1 MSPRRRVAMIG
12 LVTTMGLWAPASAQS
27 LDGSFAGLIRCDAL
41 PRQGPL
47 RTKVAMTL
55 AEGLAKYE
63 REIYH
68 PDGSP
73 SGVFERG
80 QGPIGP
86 TGEVTLKTHA
96 DAAGYSYDAEYKG
109 RIEGSIA
116 RFAGTQYWKIRG
128 QTGTIPRPCT
138 LELMRNPS

>member
-1 MSPRRRVAMIG
+1 VSPRRRATVIG
-12 LVTTMGLWAPASAQS
+12 LAAVIGLWVQAGAES

-86 TGEVTLKTHA
+86 AGEVTLKTHT
-96 DAAGYSYDAEYKG
+96 DAPGYSYDAEYKG

-116 RFAGTQYWKIRG
+116 RFTGTQYWKIRG

>member
-1 MSPRRRVAMIG
+1 VIG
-12 LVTTMGLWAPASAQS
+12 LAAVIGLWVQAGAES

-68 PDGSP
+68 ADGSP

-86 TGEVTLKTHA
+86 AGEVTLKTHA
-96 DAAGYSYDAEYKG
+96 DAPGYSYDAEYKG

-116 RFAGTQYWKIRG
+116 RFTGTQYWKIRG